1 MVEHFEG
8 KVRGAESDISDILK
22 QERTEKELRLAEME
36 ANKASNLMKH
46 AAAIAARPAR
56 TWYVCRPLP
65 LRTLVRM
72 CLALLCVSLLD
83 PGLRCFAPWG
93 LYRCKTLL
101 ASVASSSSEQR
112 VRALRF
118 QNEKEK
124 KAVVSKWRD
133 DQDRQLRGPL
143 GAWSEVGDAWAKG
156 GAEGAEDG

>member
-56 TWYVCRPLP
+56 TWYVPPVASAASWADAVGPLTSAACVLCSALRSAPPLRESCRPLP
-65 LRTLVRM
+65 LRTLARM

-83 PGLRCFAPWG
+83 PDLRCFAPWG
-93 LYRCKTLL
+93 L
-101 ASVASSSSEQR
+101 
-112 VRALRF
+112 
-118 QNEKEK
+118 
-124 KAVVSKWRD
+124 
-133 DQDRQLRGPL
+133 
-143 GAWSEVGDAWAKG
+143 
-156 GAEGAEDG
+156 